1 MDNKSSRQMIKA
13 DLWEEWDS
21 LELDQKKGVPLPLL
35 EKPYSVGS
43 TLIDL
48 VAPDKMTIGS
58 MPIFQAIQK
67 RQSCRS
73 YKPIPLTIEELSFL
87 LWATQGVKKIIMNGY
102 ATRRTVPSGGSR
114 HPFETY
120 LAAQRVDSLTPGLY
134 RYLAIEHK
142 LLLLNADP
150 EIGEKISEGCAE
162 FALESAVTFIW
173 TAVPYRTEWRY
184 GPLSPK
190 LIAQDSGHVCQ
201 NLYLAC
207 TAIQAGTCA
216 VGAYNQTKMDN
227 FLGVDGID
235 EFTVYCAPVGKC

>member
-1 MDNKSSRQMIKA
+1 MDYKSHRQTIKG
-13 DLWEEWDS
+13 DLWQEWSS
-21 LELDQKKGVPLPLL
+21 LELDQKKGIPVPPLQN
-35 EKPYSVGS
+35 PYPPQS

-48 VAPDKMTIGS
+48 VQPADIRIGS
-58 MPIFQAIQK
+58 MPLLEAIQM
-67 RQSCRS
+67 RQSCRKYTPELLS
-73 YKPIPLTIEELSFL
+73 MEELSFL
-87 LWATQGVKKIIMNGY
+87 LWATQGVKTILRDGY

-120 LAAQRVDSLTPGLY
+120 LAVQRVNSLAPGLY

-142 LLLLNADP
+142 LLLLNKEA
-150 EIGEKISEGCAE
+150 EIGLKISEGCAD
-162 FALESAVTFIW
+162 FAMESAVTFIW

-207 TAIQAGTCA
+207 TAIHAGTCA
-216 VGAYNQTKMDN
+216 VGAYNQTKMDAL
-227 FLGVDGID
+227 LGVDGVD
-235 EFTVYCAPVGKC
+235 EFTIYCAPVGKC